1 MQFPLITYSMALNL
15 LTTVHRQNFNT
26 EKICVQILLCERVER
41 ASLEN
46 FRIIYILNL
55 LFLSI
60 FCWYFRYFVGL
71 QVPTIS
77 KCTNHANKTPKK
89 QPGGGGGGGASHYA
103 SVVFCRKSMTFVLIQ
118 FLVHYSLSWPIM
130 TLSTPCKLPENS
142 EKIYVCERAERAS
155 LENFRIS
162 TFKNWSLKF

>member
-71 QVPTIS
+71 QVPTNLYINVPTKLRKS
-77 KCTNHANKTPKK
+77 N
-89 QPGGGGGGGASHYA
+89 A

-118 FLVHYSLSWPIM
+118 FLVNYSLWPIM
-130 TLSTPCKLPENS
+130 TLSTPYKLPENS
-142 EKIYVCERAERAS
+142 EKIYVCERAWK
-155 LENFRIS
+155 
-162 TFKNWSLKF
+162 TFAFPHSKTDL